1 MRCSRYRIT
10 YSPVIGKRSRVL
22 AFSLP
27 PLILEIAD
35 GDISA
40 EQTDAVVNAAN
51 NHFWMG
57 AGVAGALK
65 ARGGTS
71 IEAEAMALG
80 PVPPGDCVITSAGR
94 LPARHVIHAAVM
106 GQDLQTSAAI
116 IDRATRNA
124 LALADDRGLTSLS
137 LPAFGT
143 GVGGFPIDECAE
155 IIIAAVRDRATVA
168 KSLRTVRVVLF
179 GQRAYREAA
188 EVAGAMLGRPL
199 DGPADCP
206 ISG

>member
-1 MRCSRYRIT
+1 LT
-10 YSPVIGKRSRVL
+10 VIS
-22 AFSLP
+22 FSIP
-27 PLILEIAD
+27 PLTLEIAD
-35 GDISA
+35 GDIAA

-65 ARGGTS
+65 ARGGAS

-80 PVPPGDCVITSAGR
+80 PVQPGDCVITSGGR
-94 LPARHVIHAAVM
+94 LAARYVIHAAVM
-106 GQDLQTSAAI
+106 GQDLETSADI

-124 LALADDRGLTSLS
+124 LALADDRGLTSIS

-143 GVGGFPIDECAE
+143 GVGGFPLDECAE
-155 IIIAAVRDRATVA
+155 IIVAAVRDRAAAA
-168 KSLRTVRVVLF
+168 KSLRLVRLVLF
-179 GQRAYREAA
+179 GQRAYREGA
-188 EVAGAMLGRPL
+188 EVAGEMLGPPL

>member
-1 MRCSRYRIT
+1 M
-10 YSPVIGKRSRVL
+10 L

-27 PLILEIAD
+27 PVTLEIAD
-35 GDISA
+35 GDIAA

-51 NHFWMG
+51 NHLWMG

-65 ARGGTS
+65 ARGGVS
-71 IEAEAMALG
+71 IETEAMALG
-80 PVPPGDCVITSAGR
+80 PVKLGECVMTSGGR
-94 LPARHVIHAAVM
+94 LAARHVIHAAVM

-116 IDRATRNA
+116 IERAARNT
-124 LALADDRGLTSLS
+124 LALADDRGLRSVS

-155 IIIAAVRDRATVA
+155 IIVAAVRDHAPVA
-168 KSLRTVRVVLF
+168 KSLRLVRFVLF

-188 EVAGAMLGRPL
+188 EIAGVMLGRPL
-199 DGPADCP
+199 DGPPDCP
-206 ISG
+206 VSG